1 VHGGAVEEGGE
12 PRRGGDP
19 GAQHAR
25 RAALDAE
32 RGDMVARDAGGAGA
46 RAGPRE
52 AERVENVDLAARDRG
67 VGYVGGAGVAREPGQ
82 GLG

>member
-1 VHGGAVEEGGE
+1 
-12 PRRGGDP
+12 
-19 GAQHAR
+19 
-25 RAALDAE
+25 
-32 RGDMVARDAGGAGA
+32 MVARDAGGAGA
-46 RAGPRE
+46 RAGQRE